1 MEITDY
7 TEHPQVIHPI
17 EKLREYW
24 ESKNRKISEIVDEK
38 GHEYVDLVMEGGG
51 VLGIA
56 LVGYTYALESVGI
69 RFRHV
74 GGTSAGAINAL
85 MVASL
90 DTPDKP
96 KSSKVLKILADL
108 EMFSFVDGD
117 PDARDFVRA
126 MIEGAGL
133 IKMMLKGVQIV
144 DTIFEDL
151 GLNPGDTFRCWVE
164 EHLNN
169 AEIDSVEDLEFRM
182 ICPDLFLREDTE
194 LSKKLPEKA
203 CRGRLAIVAA
213 DISTGTKV
221 VFPEMADLYW
231 DQRGTL
237 NPAWLVR
244 ASMSIP
250 GFFQPMRV
258 ANIPQGEAAINKWKR
273 KAGYRGVLPHE
284 VLLVDGGIISNF
296 PIDLFHSRHVPQ
308 APTLGVK
315 LGVDRN
321 QPVEIRKPTQL
332 LGAVFDAARQGA
344 DYSFLRRHPDYQHL
358 VGFIETG
365 DHHWLDFYMGPDS
378 KVDLF
383 VRGVKAA
390 IDFLMKFDWDN
401 YKDVRRQLLP
411 QKTKES
417 EARNS
422 DRRDVA

>member
-1 MEITDY
+1 MNITDY
-7 TEHPQVIHPI
+7 TQHHDVIHPI
-17 EKLREYW
+17 KELKWYW
-24 ESKNRKISEIVDEK
+24 EKKNRTISDIVDET

-74 GGTSAGAINAL
+74 GGTSAGAINAV
-85 MVASL
+85 MISGL

-96 KSSKVLKILADL
+96 KSPKVLKILADL

-117 PDARDFVRA
+117 SDAQDFVRA
-126 MIEGAGL
+126 MVEGAGW
-133 IKMMLKGVQIV
+133 IKMMWKGLQIA
-144 DTIFEDL
+144 DNIIEDL
-151 GLNPGDTFRCWVE
+151 GLNPGDAFLRWVE
-164 EHLNN
+164 KQLKSAN
-169 AEIDSVEDLEFRM
+169 IDSVVDLEHRM
-182 ICPDLFLREDTE
+182 TCPDLFLRDNT
-194 LSKKLPEKA
+194 KLPKKA
-203 CRGRLAIVAA
+203 RDGRLAIVAA

-221 VFPEMADLYW
+221 VFPDMANLYW
-231 DQRGTL
+231 SQPGTL

-250 GFFQPMRV
+250 GFFHPMRV
-258 ANIPQGEAAINKWKR
+258 ANIPQGEDAINNWRR
-273 KAGYRGVLPHE
+273 KAGYKGILPEE

-296 PIDLFHSRHVPQ
+296 PIDLFHSRCVPQ

-321 QPVEIRKPTQL
+321 QPVEVRKPTQL

-344 DYSFLRRHPDYQHL
+344 DYGFLSRHPDYQHL

-365 DHHWLDFYMGPDS
+365 DHYWLDFYMGPDS

-390 IDFLMKFDWDN
+390 IDFLMKFDWKS
-401 YKDVRRQLLP
+401 YKDVRRRLLE
-411 QKTKES
+411 T
-417 EARNS
+417 
-422 DRRDVA
+422 